1 MLNLSI
7 VLYRSKNFQL
17 FFLISWNGLNTR
29 NFYEYHTKCC
39 KIKVLKYLKRPLRT
53 LKWIIPLRVRDA
65 EVVGSNPVT
74 STTWQGRRNSWGIK
88 GFGVFLCLNFLLFSK
103 AIFYFNYLGIEIFIF
118 CAKISLSGREDFP
131 LPEFVETSSNTKAKY
146 HKSTRRMNMK
156 RKRKRNLYHL
166 WFCFAMLLFLAVPF
180 KVKAEQGQSYPPA
193 RPVPGILH
201 SILLVRYIPASYL
214 YQKAMSWKAK

>member
-74 STTWQGRRNSWGIK
+74 STTWQGRRNSWEIK
-88 GFGVFLCLNFLLFSK
+88 IHLK
-103 AIFYFNYLGIEIFIF
+103 EILEERD
-118 CAKISLSGREDFP
+118 ISLNQLSFRAEMQRTQ
-131 LPEFVETSSNTKAKY
+131 L
-146 HKSTRRMNMK
+146 
-156 RKRKRNLYHL
+156 RNYRDNKIQRLDID
-166 WFCFAMLLFLAVPF
+166 
-180 KVKAEQGQSYPPA
+180 
-193 RPVPGILH
+193 ILNRLCYVLECDLNDL
-201 SILLVRYIPASYL
+201 IEYIPPETE
-214 YQKAMSWKAK
+214 